1 MKKAYLTLSLAV
13 ILLGGFLMNPSW
25 GEAQNQCTVS
35 SATFTQ
41 PEDNSFDKKKST
53 LNIKT
58 NGCEYTNLSVV
69 LKYFASDDYIWTH
82 QIKNLPGILKVA
94 SDGDLTLEIT
104 LGEDPCWSANKDP
117 YGFPCVTFIEVYQ
130 GGNLK
135 FSGNET
141 YGSEFITKEKVK
153 LGKNDP
159 NVLKDYRNKGVLIGE
174 CSSTLFCKEGS
185 SNVWELS
192 KLLKGTSQQTQ
203 SCIINPND
211 IQYGEL
217 PFEKDSNGNSFPTI
231 TNANLTL
238 NINTTN
244 CKGLPITLSIYGTEG
259 KVDIK
264 VPEKGAVTE
273 ITKTAVGD
281 ELKFSFKTHDEECSI
296 QKNPHCQFGTTITQN
311 GTPIVST
318 QNLLETIVPG
328 VAIDWNYYRNNGVI
342 FAYCSSGL
350 GGVYYCERLGAN
362 DWTLLKVSGSAGE
375 DTPEVFETIT
385 PKFDPES
392 PCFVQELNGGNGG
405 YDEDCYE
412 LLAPVPGLKGATDPL
427 GNNRWSINLKNFQIG
442 DYVNSLFS
450 IALGILTLLAVIM
463 IVIAGVQY
471 MTIESFQGKSD
482 AKSRITGALTGL
494 LLALSIYII
503 LGTINPDLLQV
514 NFGSNI
520 EEVALEGYDPP
531 TSPYFSSGSTG
542 SNYNINAGSVP
553 TGSASQYLANSGVY
567 CPKQGGR
574 TVVKQVAESF
584 QEKVS
589 YRYGG
594 RFNDLGQSFPSHW
607 KGSGKGYNK
616 NTSCQV
622 SSGTLCLDCSAF
634 VATVLYCSGI
644 TEKPEIGTTTQI
656 FQNSEKINQLDKK
669 NGVVNGV
676 PLQPGDL
683 IGGKGHV
690 GIYIGNGMV
699 AESTSDKGGRNLNKA
714 IKIRGMDGNWFGIGK
729 KGGYVVRLNKLSGVK
744 LN

>member
-520 EEVALEGYDPP
+520 EEVKLEGMQLSPEQLAAYGNDYNTAMQQGTEIPP
-531 TSPYFSSGSTG
+531 DNQMFQDEGFIAYLYHQQGEGGAPSIIYSAQQGWSKIEKTPWASNKLKAADVNKNMNNNWPSGVNRGNGSPSDFLRVWWVVWNQRKTEISLIPKNVANIVTQVANEEKIEVNRFKTVCMIESSCNNPSIKNDQGYKGLFQFSDDTF
-542 SNYNINAGSVP
+542 
-553 TGSASQYLANSGVY
+553 ASQKKPGCDSIFDAYCNSYAG
-567 CPKQGGR
+567 
-574 TVVKQVAESF
+574 A
-584 QEKVS
+584 
-589 YRYGG
+589 RYM
-594 RFNDLGQSFPSHW
+594 
-607 KGSGKGYNK
+607 KYNLSRWNK
-616 NTSCQV
+616 HK
-622 SSGTLCLDCSAF
+622 A
-634 VATVLYCSGI
+634 
-644 TEKPEIGTTTQI
+644 KI
-656 FQNSEKINQLDKK
+656 F
-669 NGVVNGV
+669 
-676 PLQPGDL
+676 
-683 IGGKGHV
+683 
-690 GIYIGNGMV
+690 
-699 AESTSDKGGRNLNKA
+699 
-714 IKIRGMDGNWFGIGK
+714 
-729 KGGYVVRLNKLSGVK
+729 
-744 LN
+744 